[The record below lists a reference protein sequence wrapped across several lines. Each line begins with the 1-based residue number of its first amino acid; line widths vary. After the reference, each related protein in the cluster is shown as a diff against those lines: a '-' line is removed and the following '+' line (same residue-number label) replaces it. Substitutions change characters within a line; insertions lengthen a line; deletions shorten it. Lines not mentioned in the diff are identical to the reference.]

1 MSDQNEESVQNF
13 CRKQKEKE
21 NRWERIRNKH
31 VHTLHITP
39 NVVDKLH
46 DLNYINEQQMKSL
59 TGEDCYN
66 RAFSNPVLVMNLR
79 HGMVR
84 NTKHIYSNMSN
95 SFVSYFQIKRKPN
108 FNTHSVRAIRSVQ
121 MENLKKHN
129 ETIESNLMDNE
140 LQKWKDYLLT
150 LKPKVKIQNAQV
162 HNFISHLP
170 EVDDNAIFQSMHE
183 FKKITSQ
190 FYDKINDVHFN
201 NIGEGDKFDQKT
213 TLIQVSD
220 EAAIEE
226 VPDSN
231 KMVRFGDTIKVI
243 TYPKQPSQNTV
254 SFSSSL
260 GSDLLEV
267 ESLDSDSNYD
277 DLESNILMYNRMN
290 PNFSEDYN
298 LNMQHEDDH
307 YEIEEIYELN
317 EYNCERQ
324 EENQQNIQE
333 SKSMAI
339 VPYEANNDIQE
350 NNIKHTEYLRPI
362 KSDHERNNYAFESEI
377 DEYLRITR
385 FDGGNTKDSP
395 DSSIDMESLPMDK
408 DVYEEFLRMKTFD
421 ASPTTTSSLSPDCN
435 ESNSI
440 IGITLSKYSMR
451 SQSPLKSDDRELMLI
466 KKMELEDKN
475 NEKSANISPEKQ
487 LKILNME
494 KVKKF
499 DLKKRYFQKWFQI
512 CVVGRIKKG
521 CQLKLDRR
529 TDRFKKINELINK
542 SKIERRPKEENEIDT
557 NVVKK
562 PETLATK
569 KNFEHK

>member
-1 MSDQNEESVQNF
+1 M
-13 CRKQKEKE
+13 R
-21 NRWERIRNKH
+21 
-31 VHTLHITP
+31 
-39 NVVDKLH
+39 
-46 DLNYINEQQMKSL
+46 SL
-59 TGEDCYN
+59 
-66 RAFSNPVLVMNLR
+66 
-79 HGMVR
+79 
-84 NTKHIYSNMSN
+84 
-95 SFVSYFQIKRKPN
+95 
-108 FNTHSVRAIRSVQ
+108 Q
-121 MENLKKHN
+121 MENLRKHN

-150 LKPKVKIQNAQV
+150 LKPKVKVQNAQV

-170 EVDDNAIFQSMHE
+170 EVDDNAIFQSMDE

-201 NIGEGDKFDQKT
+201 NIDEGDKHDQKT
-213 TLIQVSD
+213 SLINVSD
-220 EAAIEE
+220 EAASEE
-226 VPDSN
+226 VSDTN
-231 KMVRFGDTIKVI
+231 KIVRFGDTIKVI
-243 TYPKQPSQNTV
+243 TYPKQHSQNTV

-298 LNMQHEDDH
+298 FNRQHEDDH

-317 EYNCERQ
+317 EHNCEGQ
-324 EENQQNIQE
+324 VENHQNIQE
-333 SKSMAI
+333 SKSLEI

-350 NNIKHTEYLRPI
+350 NNINHTEYLRPL
-362 KSDHERNNYAFESEI
+362 KSSQERNNYDFETEI

-385 FDGGNTKDSP
+385 FDGGNTKESS

-408 DVYEEFLRMKTFD
+408 DVYEEYLRIKAFD
-421 ASPTTTSSLSPDCN
+421 ASPTPTSSLSPDSN

-440 IGITLSKYSMR
+440 IGITLSKYSLR
-451 SQSPLKSDDRELMLI
+451 SQSPLKSDDRDLMLI

-475 NEKSANISPEKQ
+475 TEKSVIDDISPEKQ
-487 LKILNME
+487 LKLLNME

-529 TDRFKKINELINK
+529 TDRFKRINELINK
-542 SKIERRPKEENEIDT
+542 SKIERRPKEENELDS
-557 NVVKK
+557 NKVKK
-562 PETLATK
+562 PENLATK